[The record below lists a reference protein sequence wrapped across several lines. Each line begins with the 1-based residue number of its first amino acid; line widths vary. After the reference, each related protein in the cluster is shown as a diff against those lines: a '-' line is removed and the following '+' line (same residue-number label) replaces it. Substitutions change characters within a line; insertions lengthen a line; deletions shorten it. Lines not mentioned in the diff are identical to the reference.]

1 MFFFFFFFAFLP
13 IPFSDCRGPR
23 GGGAART
30 RHTHTDMLITVL
42 CGSNRSLTLNVS
54 RTIPL
59 SEFKTQ
65 VSRETGISVD
75 NMRL

>member
-1 MFFFFFFFAFLP
+1 
-13 IPFSDCRGPR
+13 
-23 GGGAART
+23 
-30 RHTHTDMLITVL
+30 MLITVL

-59 SEFKTQ
+59 SEFKAQ